1 LGSLEKA
8 RKPVN
13 DGAGVRR
20 STTPAQI
27 ISQRGESGNMK
38 AEHVNPFLDATIN
51 LMRTT
56 FKLEPSVGSPY
67 VVDDLTSHR
76 WEISGVMVSTG
87 SAIGV
92 VAVRLSRLLCV
103 KLLEHSGLEAQST
116 KEQEALI
123 NGMVGEL
130 VNVIAGNAATRLQGY
145 SINVSVPFVV
155 QGRNHTIAWPE
166 RAPIIGIP
174 FRTPHGPFAVYVS
187 LMDNKDQAR

>member
-1 LGSLEKA
+1 
-8 RKPVN
+8 
-13 DGAGVRR
+13 
-20 STTPAQI
+20 
-27 ISQRGESGNMK
+27 MK

-51 LMRTT
+51 LMKTT

-92 VAVRLSRLLCV
+92 VAVRLSRLLCS
-103 KLLEHSGLEAQST
+103 KLLTLSGVEARTT
-116 KEQEALI
+116 KEQEELI

-130 VNVIAGNAATRLQGY
+130 VNVVAGNAATKLQGY
-145 SINVSVPFVV
+145 NIKVSVPFVV
-155 QGRNHTIAWPE
+155 QGTNHTIAWPE

-187 LMDNKDQAR
+187 LMENRSGAAQG